1 MHNQS
6 FVFAQLASHLDR
18 NKFNYLV
25 RKYQGDSYIK
35 HFSCWNQL
43 KVLMFG
49 QLSRRESLRDLIVAV
64 EAHSGKAKFLGFGDS
79 VTRSNLAKANQ
90 ERDYR
95 IFEEYAFYMME
106 LARNLNDTAIFN
118 LGGTVYAFDSTTIE
132 LCLAV
137 FCWAKF
143 RKKKGGIKIHTLYD
157 VEAQV
162 PAFFHITTASVHDSQ
177 AMKEIPVE
185 SGSYYIFDRAYNF
198 FFQLFRIHC
207 AGAFFVVR
215 AKKNLQYKVVKWKR
229 RMPKNVLSD
238 SIIELTTYKS
248 RNDYPEPL
256 RRVEYYDEE
265 QDRYFVFLTNAMD
278 ITALEVALLYK
289 NRWSVELFF
298 KWMKQHLKIK
308 KFWGDSENAVRIQ
321 IYTAIISYCMV
332 AIVHHKMQLK
342 MSVYNTLQVLGI
354 SLTDTTPLEALKTS
368 STNLTS
374 ILTKNLTGSMNPRC
388 LIFNF

>member
-1 MHNQS
+1 MHEGS
-6 FVFAQLASHLDR
+6 YVFAQLTSHLNR
-18 NKFNYLV
+18 SKFNRIV
-25 RKYQGDSYIK
+25 AKYQGDSYIK

-64 EAHSGKAKFLGFGDS
+64 KAHSGKAKFLGFGDS
-79 VTRSNLAKANQ
+79 VTLSNLAKANQ
-90 ERDYR
+90 NRDCR
-95 IFEEYAFYMME
+95 IFEEYAYYMME
-106 LARNLNDTAIFN
+106 LARNLNDTTIFN

-185 SGSYYIFDRAYNF
+185 SGSYYIFDRAYNYF
-198 FFQLFRIHC
+198 AQLYRFHC

-215 AKKNLQYKVVKWKR
+215 AKKNLQYKAVKWKR
-229 RMPKNVLSD
+229 RMPNNVLSD

-248 RNDYPEPL
+248 HNDYPVQL

-298 KWMKQHLKIK
+298 KWVKQYLKIK

-321 IYTAIISYCMV
+321 IYTAIISYCLV
-332 AIVHHKMQLK
+332 AIVHHKMKLK
-342 MSVYNTLQVLGI
+342 ISVYNALQILGI
-354 SLTDTTPLEALKTS
+354 SLTDTTPLEDLFNKS
-368 STNLTS
+368 NLNIDKELDGFYEPT
-374 ILTKNLTGSMNPRC
+374 LLD
-388 LIFNF
+388 F

>member
-6 FVFAQLASHLDR
+6 YVFAQLASHLNR
-18 NKFNYLV
+18 SKFNRIV
-25 RKYQGDSYIK
+25 AKYQGDSYIK
-35 HFSCWNQL
+35 VFSCWNQL

-64 EAHSGKAKFLGFGDS
+64 KAHSGKTKFLGFGDS
-79 VTRSNLAKANQ
+79 VTLSNLAKANQ
-90 ERDYR
+90 TRDYR
-95 IFEEYAFYMME
+95 IFEEYAYYMVE
-106 LARNLNDTAIFN
+106 LARNLKDTTIFN
-118 LGGTVYAFDSTTIE
+118 LGGMVYAFDSTTIE

-177 AMKEIPVE
+177 VMKEIPVE
-185 SGSYYIFDRAYNF
+185 TGSYYIFDRAYNF
-198 FFQLFRIHC
+198 FSQLFRFHC

-238 SIIELTTYKS
+238 SVIELTTYKS
-248 RNDYPEPL
+248 RNDYPEQL

-265 QDRYFVFLTNAMD
+265 QDRHFVFMTNAMD

-298 KWMKQHLKIK
+298 KWVKQHLKIK

-321 IYTAIISYCMV
+321 IYTAIISYCLV
-332 AIVHHKMQLK
+332 AIVHHKMKLET
-342 MSVYNTLQVLGI
+342 SVYNALQVLGI
-354 SLTDTTPLEALKTS
+354 SLTDTTPLAD
-368 STNLTS
+368 
-374 ILTKNLTGSMNPRC
+374 
-388 LIFNF
+388 IFNKSNFNTDKELDGFYEPTLFDF